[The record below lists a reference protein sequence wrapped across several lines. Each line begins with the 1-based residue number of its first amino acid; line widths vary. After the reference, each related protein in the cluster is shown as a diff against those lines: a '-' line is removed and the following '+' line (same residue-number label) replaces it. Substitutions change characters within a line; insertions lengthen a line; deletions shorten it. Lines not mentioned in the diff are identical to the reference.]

1 MELPYMHE
9 IDEDYRID
17 WEGAIIREMEQR
29 LWKRKALE
37 AVHIL
42 MQPNTN
48 NLDRGM
54 ILSDVWLP
62 FMEKKSC
69 SN

>member
-1 MELPYMHE
+1 MESPYMHAW
-9 IDEDYRID
+9 DEDHRID
-17 WEGAIIREMEQR
+17 WGGANIKEVKQQ

-37 AVHIL
+37 AVHIH

-48 NLDRGM
+48 NLDCGL

-62 FMEKKSC
+62 SMKKQQ
-69 SN
+69 